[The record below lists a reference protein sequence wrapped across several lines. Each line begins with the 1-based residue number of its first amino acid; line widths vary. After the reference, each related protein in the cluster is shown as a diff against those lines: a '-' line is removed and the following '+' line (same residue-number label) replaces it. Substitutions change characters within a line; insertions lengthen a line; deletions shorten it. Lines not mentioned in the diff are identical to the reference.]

1 MVSPTKTAAALV
13 AGAGMLCA
21 AHIAMAEE
29 SGTLRIIRTYVQDY
43 TTIDHA
49 GGSVTGGPLEGTVT
63 VLESS
68 GGPFVVGAH
77 ERITCV
83 VYAKSTEAGIDLDA
97 PCTMTAPSGDRWYT
111 HSKRRAGDVEEG
123 GGGSG
128 SLDIL
133 GGTGVYEGISGTCTY
148 DVGYLPDNWV
158 SMIADCTWQK

>member
-1 MVSPTKTAAALV
+1 MVSATKMTAALV
-13 AGAGMLCA
+13 AGAGMLGA

-63 VLESS
+63 VLKSS
-68 GGPFVVGAH
+68 GGPFVVGTH

-97 PCTMTAPSGDRWYT
+97 PCTMTAPSGDQWYT
-111 HSKRRAGDVEEG
+111 HSKRRAGNVEEG
-123 GGGSG
+123 GGGPG
-128 SLDIL
+128 TLDIL

-158 SMIADCTWQK
+158 SMIADCTWQQ